1 MKDYL
6 KLYKATSN
14 QVWTG
19 RNDGEESN
27 VQRWHQRI
35 KVIDLSKEI
44 LPILSLEK
52 KGIAIAGFSCD
63 EGVKR
68 NKGRIGG
75 KKGPLEIRKSCVN
88 FPVHFDEQVS
98 FIDVGDIVC
107 DSSNLEESQFVFSSL
122 LFEILKAGYTP
133 ILFGGGHE
141 ITFPHY
147 LGIRKFFAL
156 ENKHS
161 SLGIINFDA
170 HFDLR
175 KPEESGA
182 NSGTGFWQIAQNCKE
197 NDLDFLYLPI
207 GIQSKYNTPLLFETA
222 KQLKVETILYED
234 CDFSDEVF
242 YSSLSK
248 FLVKTDFIQLTID
261 LDVFQM
267 VFAPGVSAPTATGI
281 FPDIKFFKALKKIFE
296 SGKVLSFDISELN
309 PNHDNNHCTAKLAA
323 SLAYEF
329 CNSNLFT

>member
-68 NKGRIGG
+68 NKGRIGA
-75 KKGPLEIRKSCVN
+75 KNGPLEIRKSCVN

-107 DSSNLEESQFVFSSL
+107 DSPNLEESQFAFSSL
-122 LFEILKAGYTP
+122 L
-133 ILFGGGHE
+133 
-141 ITFPHY
+141 PHY
-147 LGIRKFFAL
+147 LGIRKLFAL

-197 NDLDFLYLPI
+197 NDLDFLYLPV
-207 GIQSKYNTPLLFETA
+207 GIQSKYNTTLLFETA